1 MTIIIVQPNNCFNLT
16 RLMDASQVKQMLAS
30 ILNHMNISIT
40 IDIKNTPN
48 KVFYWLEDPSRA
60 MEWMT
65 SVSKTEIISQTHGMV
80 GTTFR
85 EIMEEDGRRT
95 ELRGVVTDFVSGKR
109 LAFHLEGDYNTVEV
123 SYTLEKQGEFTR
135 LSQTAEIHFKGL
147 LRIFS
152 LLFGSLFK
160 KKITNQARSDFARL
174 KALCEQDG

>member
-1 MTIIIVQPNNCFNLT
+1 
-16 RLMDASQVKQMLAS
+16 MLVP
-30 ILNHMNISIT
+30 IQNHMNISIT

-60 MEWMT
+60 MKWMT
-65 SVSKTEIISQTHGMV
+65 SVSKTEIISQTPGMV

-85 EIMEEDGRRT
+85 EIVEEDGRGT

-123 SYTLEKQGEFTR
+123 SYTLEEQGELTR

-152 LLFGSLFK
+152 LLFGCLLK
-160 KKITNQARSDFARL
+160 RKIVNQAQSDFAKL
-174 KALCEQDG
+174 KALCEQEG